1 MARRTHKDIEFA
13 VDDASGRQR
22 IFKTWDE
29 AAGFATSLAASGRDV
44 NLDVLAYSE
53 AGARAFMGDD
63 GVEEYREDPDASV
76 FMRLKVS
83 VDDQGRVR

>member
-22 IFKTWDE
+22 TFKTWDE

-44 NLDVLAYSE
+44 NLDVLAYSR
-53 AGARAFMGDD
+53 AGARAFMGDEGAEMYD
-63 GVEEYREDPDASV
+63 EDPDASV
-76 FMRLKVS
+76 FERLQITVNPR
-83 VDDQGRVR
+83 GRVR